1 LFFPSHFKFLI
12 LKRTLASAA
21 HYLLI
26 LLFLFGSLSCK
37 EEIFF
42 GKAVKISDGDTFTI
56 LTSEKKQIKIRLY
69 GIDAPE
75 KGQDFGNVAKE
86 YLGQLLKDQ
95 VVTIRSKG
103 RDQYG
108 RTIGIA
114 TIGSKNVNEEL
125 LKAGLVWHFKEY
137 DKNPDWNLLEVKA
150 REQRKGLWSH
160 TTPIPP
166 WDFRKS
172 RKQKKQ

>member
-1 LFFPSHFKFLI
+1 LFFPSHFKLTD
-12 LKRTLASAA
+12 LKRTSFSTA

-37 EEIFF
+37 EEILL
-42 GKAVKISDGDTFTI
+42 GKAVKVSDGDTFTI
-56 LTSEKKQIKIRLY
+56 LTSDKKQIKIRLY

-95 VVTIRSKG
+95 VVTIKSKG
-103 RDQYG
+103 RDRYG
-108 RTIGIA
+108 RTVGIA
-114 TIGSKNVNEEL
+114 TVGSKNINEEL
-125 LKAGLVWHFKEY
+125 LKAGLVWHFKDY
-137 DKNPDWNLLEVKA
+137 DTNPNWNLLEVRA
-150 REQRKGLWSH
+150 REQKKGLWSH
-160 TTPIPP
+160 TKPIPP